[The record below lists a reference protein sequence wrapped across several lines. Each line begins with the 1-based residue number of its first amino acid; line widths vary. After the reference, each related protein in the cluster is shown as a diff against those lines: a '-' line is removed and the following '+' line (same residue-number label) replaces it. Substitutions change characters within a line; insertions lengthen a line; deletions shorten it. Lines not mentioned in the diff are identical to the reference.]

1 MPGRHW
7 VSTAVALL
15 ALVLLG
21 ACSEQRSG
29 GDAPTSGELP
39 LEIGVDLWP
48 GYYPALLAEQL
59 GYFRDEHVAVQ
70 LALPEDTDQLLVDFA
85 AGTLDGIGV
94 AIGDTINVVEAN
106 PDARIVLFSD
116 VSNGADMVLAMPPI
130 AIPEDLRGRS
140 VGTNLGGFGE
150 VLVRQ
155 MLDQHGVPPAAVTVL
170 NVDASQ
176 AVERLV
182 SGELGAVHTWEP
194 YASRAR
200 AAGAKVLFSSREAEG
215 LVIDGFIFSGE
226 TVRKKPEALRRF
238 VRAWFR
244 AQAHWLAHADADDLI
259 LAKRLAGATTSFDR
273 SGIRLL
279 APAAVREL
287 FVIGSTNR
295 SAHHVLEQFVSYFL
309 SRGTLS
315 AAPDLDQLLD
325 ARFLPAAP

>member
-7 VSTAVALL
+7 VSTAGALI

-21 ACSEQRSG
+21 ACSERQSG
-29 GDAPTSGELP
+29 RDAPSGELP
-39 LEIGVDLWP
+39 LEIGIDLWP

-116 VSNGADMVLAMPPI
+116 VSNGADMVLAMPPLN
-130 AIPEDLRGRS
+130 IPEDLRGRS

-150 VLVRQ
+150 VLVRH
-155 MLDQHGVPPAAVTVL
+155 MLEQHGVPPSAVTVL
-170 NVDASQ
+170 NVDAAQ

-194 YASRAR
+194 YASKAR

-244 AQAHWLAHADADDLI
+244 AQAHWVAHPEADDAL
-259 LAKRLAGATTSFDR
+259 LAKRLAGVSTSFDR

-279 APAAVREL
+279 SPSEVREL
-287 FVIGSTNR
+287 FVLGPTNR